1 MSLRKI
7 VKIDEEKCD
16 GCGLCVPAC
25 AEGAIQIIDGKAKLV
40 SDTYC
45 DGLGACLG
53 ECPQDAISIIERE
66 AAEFDEMAVEWH
78 LADMQ
83 QDVSASAKDS
93 SMREEPACP
102 SCAGAAVRQF
112 TPATNELSPD
122 RTGRPSSGK
131 TQEASLLGHWPVQLM
146 LVPPHAP
153 FLKNADLLIC
163 ADCVPFTVP
172 DFHRRY
178 LAGRAVLV
186 GCPKLD
192 DLNFYFD
199 KLKAIF
205 AEAAP
210 RKITVLR
217 MEVPCCGGIAQ
228 AALQARNEA
237 APETPMEVHTIGI
250 QGGIQC
256 DNVAAG
262 KAA

>member
-1 MSLRKI
+1 MSMRKI

-40 SDTYC
+40 SEMYC

-53 ECPQDAISIIERE
+53 ECPQDAISIEERD
-66 AAEFDEMAVEWH
+66 AADFDEMAVEMH
-78 LADMQ
+78 LASMR
-83 QDVSASAKDS
+83 KDAPAHTPTPAPAAPQEKPVFPSCPGS
-93 SMREEPACP
+93 SMRRFVPDVAERQSAGKPEE
-102 SCAGAAVRQF
+102 
-112 TPATNELSPD
+112 
-122 RTGRPSSGK
+122 SSM
-131 TQEASLLGHWPVQLM
+131 LGHWPVQLM

-153 FLKNADLLIC
+153 FLKNAELLIC

-172 DFHRRY
+172 DFHSRY

-192 DLNFYFD
+192 DLNYYYE
-199 KLKAIF
+199 KLKAVF

-228 AALQARNEA
+228 VAVQARNEI
-237 APETPMEVHTIGI
+237 APKTPLEVHTIGI
-250 QGGIQC
+250 QGGIHS
-256 DNVAAG
+256 DNIAAG

>member
-1 MSLRKI
+1 MRKI

-66 AAEFDEMAVEWH
+66 ASEFDQKAVERH
-78 LADMQ
+78 LTAMKSGDT
-83 QDVSASAKDS
+83 ASAERS
-93 SMREEPACP
+93 TAREEPACP
-102 SCAGAAVRQF
+102 SCAGAAIQQF
-112 TPATNELSPD
+112 SRHAAE
-122 RTGRPSSGK
+122 RPSPG
-131 TQEASLLGHWPVQLM
+131 EAPAKSLLGHWPVQLM

-172 DFHRRY
+172 DFHNRY

-192 DLNFYFD
+192 DLNHYFN
-199 KLKAIF
+199 KFKAIF

-210 RKITVLR
+210 RSITVLR

-228 AALQARNEA
+228 AVLQARNET
-237 APETPMEVHTIGI
+237 APGIPVEVHTIGI
-250 QGGIQC
+250 QGSIQC
-256 DNVAAG
+256 ERISAG
-262 KAA
+262 KVA

>member
-7 VKIDEEKCD
+7 VRIDEEKCD
-16 GCGLCVPAC
+16 GCGLCVPSC

-40 SDTYC
+40 SETYC

-53 ECPQDAISIIERE
+53 ECPQGAISIEERD
-66 AAEFDEMAVEWH
+66 AADFDEVAVEKH
-78 LADMQ
+78 LVHMGNTADPVPQ
-83 QDVSASAKDS
+83 AHET
-93 SMREEPACP
+93 EEPSCP
-102 SCAGAAVRQF
+102 SCPGSAVRRFEPAGAAPR
-112 TPATNELSPD
+112 
-122 RTGRPSSGK
+122 SSR
-131 TQEASLLGHWPVQLM
+131 EPEEISMLGHWPVQLM

-163 ADCVPFTVP
+163 ADCVPFTIP

-192 DLNFYFD
+192 DLNYYYE

-205 AEAAP
+205 AQASP
-210 RKITVLR
+210 RRITVLR

-228 AALQARNEA
+228 AAAQARNEA
-237 APETPMEVHTIGI
+237 AADTPMEVHTIGI
-250 QGGIQC
+250 QGGVQREQ
-256 DNVAAG
+256 VAAG
-262 KAA
+262 IAA